1 MSSSVPRRVRG
12 SAGFTLIELMVVVGI
27 AAVLGTLAVSGYTN
41 SVRKSRRTEARSA
54 LLDFASREERYM
66 STNSKYSTTPSDLGY
81 TGPFPIVI
89 GSGYYQVATPAVV
102 AATSAVPASYTFTA
116 TPVAGKGQDK
126 DAACQTF
133 SVDSTGKQTA
143 YNSGSADSTATC
155 WN

>member
-1 MSSSVPRRVRG
+1 MSSSVSHRLRG
-12 SAGFTLIELMVVVGI
+12 SAGFTLIELMVVVAI
-27 AAVLGTLAVSGYTN
+27 AAILGTLAVSGYTN

-54 LLDFASREERYM
+54 LLDLASREERYM
-66 STNSKYSTTPSDLGY
+66 STNSKYSATASDLGY

-89 GSGYYQVATPAVV
+89 GSGYYQVALPAVG
-102 AATSAVPASYTFTA
+102 AATAALPATFSLTA

-133 SVDSTGKQTA
+133 TVDSTGKQTA
-143 YNSGSADSTATC
+143 YNSGAADSTATC